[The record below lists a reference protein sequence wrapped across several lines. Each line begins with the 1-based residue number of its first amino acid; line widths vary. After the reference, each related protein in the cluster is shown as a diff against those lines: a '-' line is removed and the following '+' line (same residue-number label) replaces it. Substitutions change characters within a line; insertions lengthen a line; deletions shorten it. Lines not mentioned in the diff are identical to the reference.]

1 MQGEFRGDFSRD
13 SYDPVKR
20 FSRVLM
26 QQGRVQLDADWNEQ
40 SDILMHYLR
49 SLAADLIG
57 PHGGSG
63 TQPGFGLITTE
74 AEVDALK
81 DANGNPL
88 DADTVRRLKT
98 SLRDDGFLIG
108 IGRYYV
114 AGLLCESD
122 EYVGFTEQPGFP
134 FAGALS
140 FADIR
145 DKTGSFLV
153 FLDVWERHVSCTE
166 DGDIC
171 EVALGGPDTATRAQ
185 VVASVMVPPPQVGN
199 QKLYDQ
205 QQLIDD
211 AKKLADA
218 VGDAAIAAAR
228 KTLNDFAED
237 VRVTLNR
244 LSTARLRARARV
256 TGMPEGDCN
265 IKPQAQ
271 YRGLENQ
278 LYRIEIQ
285 RTGIAWDGTADK
297 EKPAGNAKTAAT
309 FKWSRDNGSINI
321 PIISLQG
328 DTVVLAHLGRDTS
341 RGLQV
346 DDWVEIVAD
355 DLALQG
361 QPGPLRRVKSV
372 NPDELLITLNEGVDQ
387 NYGQDSIL
395 HPVLRRWDQRRS
407 DGDSAD
413 NLLLVREG
421 SGDDLNWIELEDG
434 VQVQFMSSTD
444 AANPASY
451 RAGDYWLIPARVAT
465 GDVIWPKEKDS
476 SGKKV
481 AKALPP
487 HGTDHHYA
495 PIAVISNDGSQKV
508 VLQDDLR
515 RKFTPLAV

>member
-13 SYDPVKR
+13 SYDRAKR

-40 SDILMHYLR
+40 SDILLHYLR

-63 TQPGFGLITTE
+63 TQPGFALFTKDT
-74 AEVDALK
+74 EVDALT
-81 DANGNPL
+81 DANGAPL
-88 DADTVRRLKT
+88 DADTIDRLKS

-108 IGRYYV
+108 TGRYYV
-114 AGLLCESD
+114 DGLLCESN
-122 EYVGFTEQPGFP
+122 EYLGFTEQAGFP
-134 FAGALS
+134 FAGTMS
-140 FADIR
+140 FEDIR

-153 FLDVWERHVSCTE
+153 LLDVWERHVSCTE

-185 VVASVMVPPPQVGN
+185 VVASVVVPPPQVGN
-199 QKLYDQ
+199 DKLYDQ
-205 QQLIDD
+205 QQLVDA

-228 KTLNDFAED
+228 KTLNDFAEA
-237 VRVTLNR
+237 VRLKLNR
-244 LSTARLRARARV
+244 VSTARLRARARV
-256 TGMPEGDCN
+256 SGMPEGDCN
-265 IKPQAQ
+265 IKPEAQ

-278 LYRIEIQ
+278 LYRVEIQ
-285 RTGIAWDGTADK
+285 RGGIGWDGKADK

-309 FKWSRDNGSINI
+309 FKWSRDNASINI

-346 DDWVEIVAD
+346 DDWVEIVGD

-372 NPDELLITLNEGVDQ
+372 NPDELIITLSEGVDQ
-387 NYGQDSIL
+387 SYEQGGTL
-395 HPVLRRWDQRRS
+395 HPVLRRWDQQRS
-407 DGDSAD
+407 DGASAD

-421 SGDDLNWIELEDG
+421 TGDDLNWIELEDG
-434 VQVQFMSSTD
+434 VQIQFAPSGDTK
-444 AANPASY
+444 NPSSY

-476 SGKKV
+476 TGKKV
-481 AKALPP
+481 GQAVPP

-495 PIAVISNDGSQKV
+495 PIAVISSDGSQKI

-515 RKFTPLAV
+515 RKFAPLAV